1 MGNYQVNENVD
12 IFCDEVDEA
21 IDDKR
26 YENSYSNKRVYLEYE
41 ENKNEVISREILSGL
56 SSQNRC

>member
-1 MGNYQVNENVD
+1 MGNLVNDYVVVL
-12 IFCDEVDEA
+12 CDEA

-41 ENKNEVISREILSGL
+41 ENKNKVISREILSGL

>member
-1 MGNYQVNENVD
+1 MGNLVNDFVV
-12 IFCDEVDEA
+12 ILCDEVEEA

>member
-1 MGNYQVNENVD
+1 MGNYEVNGNVD
-12 IFCDEVDEA
+12 IFRDEVEEA
-21 IDDKR
+21 IDDER

-41 ENKNEVISREILSGL
+41 ENKNKVISREILSGL

>member
-1 MGNYQVNENVD
+1 MGNLVNENVD
-12 IFCDEVDEA
+12 IFCDEVEEA
-21 IDDKR
+21 NDDKR
-26 YENSYSNKRVYLEYE
+26 YETSYSNKRVYLEYE

>member
-1 MGNYQVNENVD
+1 MGNLVNENVD
-12 IFCDEVDEA
+12 IFYDEVEEANDDE
-21 IDDKR
+21 R

>member
-1 MGNYQVNENVD
+1 MGNLVNENVD
-12 IFCDEVDEA
+12 IFRDEVEEANDDE
-21 IDDKR
+21 R

>member
-1 MGNYQVNENVD
+1 MGNLVNDFVV
-12 IFCDEVDEA
+12 ILCDEEA

-41 ENKNEVISREILSGL
+41 ENKNKVISREILSGL

>member
-1 MGNYQVNENVD
+1 MGNIVNDFVV
-12 IFCDEVDEA
+12 ILCDE
-21 IDDKR
+21 DDKR

>member
-1 MGNYQVNENVD
+1 MGNLVNENVD
-12 IFCDEVDEA
+12 IFYDEVEEA
-21 IDDKR
+21 NDDKR

-41 ENKNEVISREILSGL
+41 ENKNKVISREILSGL